1 MAKIN
6 AFSKKA
12 KYTAV
17 SFFSGMGGASIG
29 MKMAGF
35 KVVYAN
41 EFVPVA
47 ADAYEANSN
56 IKVDREDVRKVDAK
70 RVYKLSGIKPGEL
83 DLLEGSPPCKAFSST
98 QARKKGKDFGNEV
111 DYSEGIK
118 QRVDDL
124 FFEFCRILKQMQ
136 PKVFIAENV
145 PGLVKAINRGYFVEI
160 HKALADC
167 GYYVQAVVIDPSRL
181 GVPQKRERLI
191 LQGVRND
198 LVKAGFM
205 PAWCKPAKYET
216 TVQECLP
223 HIERIKSTRG
233 YIHARTPSPTITAS
247 DHSIGETANFSCG
260 GYCEDNKG
268 KTRKYTIDE
277 LKVLSSVPS
286 DFVFPRQ
293 EKETDKKHFQR
304 SWERLGR
311 IHVPLQVYHITKAIR
326 EQIIEPFYLNKGKP
340 YVKQQ
345 VAAPATAKPAVAT
358 KNADSE
364 KVRSSH
370 SPAGLRRTK
379 SDGARSK
386 EQRQPRRAR

>member
-1 MAKIN
+1 MPSMAKIN

-35 KVVYAN
+35 KVAYAN

-47 ADAYEANSN
+47 ADAYEANSD

-98 QARKKGKDFGNEV
+98 QARKQGKDFGNEV

-160 HKALADC
+160 HKALTDC
-167 GYYVQAVVIDPSRL
+167 GYLVQAVVIDPSRL

-205 PAWCKPAKYET
+205 PAWCKPSKYET

-260 GYCEDNKG
+260 GYCEDDKG

-277 LKVLSSVPS
+277 LKVLSSVPA

-340 YVKQQ
+340 YATQQ
-345 VAAPATAKPAVAT
+345 PKPVADKN
-358 KNADSE
+358 NADSI
-364 KVRSSH
+364 KVRSAH
-370 SPAGLRRTK
+370 RPEALRKSTR
-379 SDGARSK
+379 SDGSGSEK
-386 EQRQPRRAR
+386 QRQPRRAR

>member
-17 SFFSGMGGASIG
+17 SFFSGMGGATIG

-35 KVVYAN
+35 KVAYAN

-47 ADAYEANSN
+47 ADAYEANSY
-56 IKVDREDVRKVDAK
+56 ITVDREDVRKVDAK

-160 HKALADC
+160 HAALTAC
-167 GYYVQAVVIDPSRL
+167 GYKVEAVVVDPSRL

-198 LVKAGFM
+198 LVKAGFV
-205 PAWCKPAKYET
+205 PAWCKPAKFET

-223 HIERIKSTRG
+223 HIERIKTTRG
-233 YIHARTPSPTITAS
+233 YVHAKTPSPTITAS

-277 LKVLSSVPS
+277 LKVLSSVPP
-286 DFVFPRQ
+286 DFAFPRQ
-293 EKETDKKHFQR
+293 EKESDKKHFQR

-326 EQIIEPFYLNKGKP
+326 EQIIEPFHLNKGKP
-340 YVKQQ
+340 YVRPTPQ
-345 VAAPATAKPAVAT
+345 ATPVKPAAQAT
-358 KNADSE
+358 NDST
-364 KVRSSH
+364 KVRSAH
-370 SPAGLRRTK
+370 SPAALRRTAK
-379 SDGARSK
+379 SDAAGSQK
-386 EQRQPRRAR
+386 QRQPRRAR